1 MSRSSFLRRG
11 ILVLWAALWASPG
24 TASAQQTLT
33 WDQVRERFIAQNPT
47 VLAGR
52 LGVDE
57 TRAQAIT
64 ASLRPNPTL
73 TVAFDQIDL
82 VTTHPFDPF
91 VNLLWVTSVSYL
103 HERDQKR
110 ELRQDTAHQATAIAV
125 VSQTDLERTLLFTV
139 RTAFIGILQAK
150 ATSTLARDNLA
161 AYDQSLGV
169 QRARLAAG
177 DIAQVDLDRLE
188 LQRFQLESDLQTA
201 DTNLR
206 TAKIQLVALLND
218 RTPIDQFD
226 VTGPFDYAETPR
238 TLDELRQTALATRP
252 DLQAA
257 QQSVAKAK
265 TDHQLALAN
274 GSIDPT
280 FGFDVGR
287 NPPLQHYVG
296 VNVSVPLRVFDR
308 NQGEKLRTEIDVE
321 KEQRMLDA
329 TQAQILND
337 VDSAYATLVGALT
350 VLRPYKTQYL
360 PQAAKVRDTVTFSF
374 QNGGA
379 SLLDF
384 LDAQRAY
391 RDVQVS
397 YVNLI
402 GSYLTAVNQLN
413 LALGREEIR

>member
-1 MSRSSFLRRG
+1 
-11 ILVLWAALWASPG
+11 
-24 TASAQQTLT
+24 
-33 WDQVRERFIAQNPT
+33 
-47 VLAGR
+47 
-52 LGVDE
+52 
-57 TRAQAIT
+57 
-64 ASLRPNPTL
+64 
-73 TVAFDQIDL
+73 
-82 VTTHPFDPF
+82 
-91 VNLLWVTSVSYL
+91 
-103 HERDQKR
+103 
-110 ELRQDTAHQATAIAV
+110 
-125 VSQTDLERTLLFTV
+125 
-139 RTAFIGILQAK
+139 
-150 ATSTLARDNLA
+150 
-161 AYDQSLGV
+161 
-169 QRARLAAG
+169 
-177 DIAQVDLDRLE
+177 
-188 LQRFQLESDLQTA
+188 
-201 DTNLR
+201 
-206 TAKIQLVALLND
+206 VALLND

-226 VTGPFDYAETPR
+226 VTGLFDYAEPLR

-280 FGFDVGR
+280 FGVDVGR

-308 NQGEKLRTEIDVE
+308 NQGEQRRTEIDME

-329 TQAQILND
+329 TQAQVLND

-350 VLRPYKTQYL
+350 LLRPYKTQYL

-374 QNGGA
+374 QNGAA

-402 GSYLTAVNQLN
+402 GSFLTAANQLN